1 MFKSAEM
8 NASSEIIT
16 EMMDALAKAL
26 STSKVSLLRAIGLS
40 FELKELDDPEKRTLV
55 IKRLSE
61 IDSLLNT
68 VRPWFSSDS
77 ECWYWFINEKLVAF
91 SQTPSEIVSQYQ
103 ERGISALHE
112 WIEERKT
119 GNFQ

>member
-8 NASSEIIT
+8 NASTEIIT
-16 EMMDALAKAL
+16 KNIDVLAKAL

-40 FELKELDDPEKRTLV
+40 YELNELDVHENRTVVLTRLGE
-55 IKRLSE
+55 IK
-61 IDSLLNT
+61 SLLNA

-91 SQTPSEIVSQYQ
+91 SQTPSEIVSQFQ

-119 GNFQ
+119 ANFQ